1 MELLHKSVIH
11 LKTITTEPIFNLE
24 VSDKLPEYLLDNDIY
39 IKLNKYKNMINNIE
53 NIKIWDFCKK
63 LSNEYELLH
72 HCIKNKHTNLGVANY
87 GPISRSF
94 FKMWEICRDLGI
106 IDDSNNT
113 MTYGALAEGPG
124 GFIECFN
131 FYRRR
136 YCVNPRDNIKCITL
150 RPYNNDIPGWK
161 KSHRIFKECAKYKI
175 SFGKDDTGDLYNVE
189 NIIEYA
195 KLFDT
200 EKADLVTG
208 DGGFDFSDDYS
219 NQEISAFRLIFC
231 EAVAGISILKRG
243 GNMVLKL
250 FDLFHQCSIDLIY
263 ILCYFFKDVYIIKPF
278 TSRSANSEKY
288 IICKHFKTV
297 SQEQLSNLHILVD
310 ELAIISKQNKYPKRI
325 ISNSIPGEFIDII
338 QASNIFF
345 ISKQIKSLIKGLSY
359 VKDHLNND
367 DINEIKQQQTVYSL
381 AWCQKYNFPIN
392 TRCRFLNN
400 INTYNYIPNF

>member
-1 MELLHKSVIH
+1 
-11 LKTITTEPIFNLE
+11 
-24 VSDKLPEYLLDNDIY
+24 
-39 IKLNKYKNMINNIE
+39 
-53 NIKIWDFCKK
+53 
-63 LSNEYELLH
+63 
-72 HCIKNKHTNLGVANY
+72 
-87 GPISRSF
+87 
-94 FKMWEICRDLGI
+94 
-106 IDDSNNT
+106 
-113 MTYGALAEGPG
+113 
-124 GFIECFN
+124 
-131 FYRRR
+131 
-136 YCVNPRDNIKCITL
+136 
-150 RPYNNDIPGWK
+150 
-161 KSHRIFKECAKYKI
+161 
-175 SFGKDDTGDLYNVE
+175 
-189 NIIEYA
+189 
-195 KLFDT
+195 
-200 EKADLVTG
+200 
-208 DGGFDFSDDYS
+208 
-219 NQEISAFRLIFC
+219 
-231 EAVAGISILKRG
+231 
-243 GNMVLKL
+243 MVLKL

-359 VKDHLNND
+359 VKEQLNND